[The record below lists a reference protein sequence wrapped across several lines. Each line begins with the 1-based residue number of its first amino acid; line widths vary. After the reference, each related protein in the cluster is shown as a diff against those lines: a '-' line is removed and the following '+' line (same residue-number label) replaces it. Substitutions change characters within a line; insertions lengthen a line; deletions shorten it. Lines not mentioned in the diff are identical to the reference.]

1 MFNVI
6 VFLISFLGAALV
18 FIEYPGLDIAFSSL
32 FYDPQHGF
40 YLNDNLAV
48 KMLHRGV
55 PVMCGLT
62 VLIAGFI
69 GLRTFYN
76 KRSFKLKYYNG
87 LIYFTLVCLLGAGV
101 IVHYGFKD
109 SFHRARP
116 NAIEQFGG
124 TQHFTPAF
132 IISDQC
138 HANCSFVSGHAA
150 AGYMF
155 FALAFFYSG
164 KQKLA
169 AALAA
174 GALGSIIGIGR
185 VMEGGHFLSD
195 VVFAGFI
202 MYATAYALA
211 KIMHPEKV

>member
-1 MFNVI
+1 MI
-6 VFLISFLGAALV
+6 YFLISFLGTTLIFV
-18 FIEYPGLDIAFSSL
+18 KYPGLDIAFSSL
-32 FYDPQHGF
+32 FYDPQQGF

-55 PVMCGLT
+55 PFMCGLT
-62 VLIAGFI
+62 ALIAGI
-69 GLRTFYN
+69 MGLHTLYN
-76 KRSFKLKYYNG
+76 KRSFKLKYYKG
-87 LIYFTLVCLLGAGV
+87 LLYLTLVCLLGAGV

-124 TQHFTPAF
+124 SSHFTPAF
-132 IISDQC
+132 TVSDQC
-138 HANCSFVSGHAA
+138 QTNCSFVSGHAA
-150 AGYMF
+150 AGFMF

-164 KQKLA
+164 KQKLL

-174 GALGSIIGIGR
+174 AALGTLIGIGR

-195 VVFAGFI
+195 VIFAGFI
-202 MYATAYALA
+202 MYATAYILA
-211 KIMHPEKV
+211 KIMRPENA